1 MLIMS
6 IFFRRQLHI
15 VTEEMTE
22 ISIPML
28 RNTDTEVLKW
38 NLDGCSQQLPE
49 IYLLSVI
56 NATIC
61 YNIFRCSEIIS
72 AHSLVKTPHQYIA
85 VRFTEEET
93 YQFVNETSPFKTISQ
108 KSHKGSE
115 TITSRDSLKL
125 VLYLAIFI
133 FYADSLVKVI
143 TSTIY
148 GENIYEKSKYTW
160 HIRLLHDSSALI
172 TEFGE
177 LKVIVSSIL
186 CTTKFIISQICCAT
200 YLTEAVIIRSR
211 HGHINIVVPWYHTM
225 VTDSA
230 YERAANTIV
239 SEVILLTNFNEL
251 LEDAKQYPIPFGLK
265 FWSEILHICRLIMNC
280 LYDYSLQNY

>member
-1 MLIMS
+1 
-6 IFFRRQLHI
+6 
-15 VTEEMTE
+15 MTE

-125 VLYLAIFI
+125 VLYLAVFI

-160 HIRLLHDSSALI
+160 HIGLFHDGSALI
-172 TEFGE
+172 AE
-177 LKVIVSSIL
+177 LGKLEVIISSIL
-186 CTTKFIISQICCAT
+186 CTTKLIITQVCRAT
-200 YLTEAVIIRSR
+200 NITETIIIRAR
-211 HGHINIVVPWYHTM
+211 HRHINIVVPRYHAM
-225 VTDSA
+225 VTYCTDKRTA
-230 YERAANTIV
+230 GAIV
-239 SEVILLTNFNEL
+239 CEMVLLTNFNEL

-280 LYDYSLQNY
+280 LCDYSLQNY